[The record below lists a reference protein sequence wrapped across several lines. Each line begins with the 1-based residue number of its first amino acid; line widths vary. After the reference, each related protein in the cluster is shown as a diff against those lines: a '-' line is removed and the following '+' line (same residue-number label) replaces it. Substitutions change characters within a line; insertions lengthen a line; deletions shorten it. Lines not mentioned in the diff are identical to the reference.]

1 MVSKFFNIFIGLF
14 LSFVILESGLRIGE
28 FVYASKKRPDYKF
41 ESDKT
46 ILFIGDSWTAGSD
59 ADPGASFYDLLRKD
73 KDFKDFEFL
82 NLAYGGNNC
91 FQVMNS
97 LLEYEKI
104 PHIVIVNMGFNAWHL
119 MGASR
124 FVDLSREYLSEKEI
138 NELSRK
144 LKVENKY
151 KWVANLKLYKLFR
164 YLTYREP
171 LLGNIDLKMLSD
183 ALGSQIFFK
192 LMTDFRE
199 IYPDQD
205 AMYEAL
211 PYFLNQN
218 QSLSLD
224 QKFFF
229 SAWQLG
235 FDTEKMEHVLKKA
248 GLFYPDKLKAFDY
261 EIYKQLDIKKM
272 GFQDMRGV
280 SMEYSF
286 MVLSRWSKKNNVKVF
301 IQTYP
306 DIEKRLITK
315 DLFSNI
321 NKQIRFYTLKYDFKL
336 IDHNIY
342 SIDWK
347 KYRTCW
353 HVNNRGHLY
362 MKNIIKKSI
371 CKSSIRF

>member
-1 MVSKFFNIFIGLF
+1 MFSKFFNIFIGLF
-14 LSFVILESGLRIGE
+14 LSFVIIESGLRIGE

-41 ESDKT
+41 ESDKM

-91 FQVMNS
+91 FQVVNS

-104 PHIVIVNMGFNAWHL
+104 PPIVIVNMGFNAWHL

-124 FVDLSREYLSEKEI
+124 FLDLSREFLSKTEI
-138 NELSRK
+138 NELSGK

-151 KWVANLKLYKLFR
+151 KWTANLKLYKLFR
-164 YLTYREP
+164 YLTYKEP
-171 LLGNIDLKMLSD
+171 LRGNINLKTLSD

-192 LMTDFRE
+192 LMADFRE

-211 PYFLNQN
+211 PYFLSQN
-218 QSLSLD
+218 QSLTLD

-235 FDTEKMEHVLKKA
+235 FDTEKMEYALRKA
-248 GLFYPDKLKAFDY
+248 GLFYPDKLKVFDY
-261 EIYKQLDIKKM
+261 EVYKKLDIKKM

-286 MVLSRWSKKNNVKVF
+286 MVLSRWSKKNKAKVF

-306 DIEKRLITK
+306 DIEKRLVTK

-321 NKQIRFYTLKYDFKL
+321 NKQIKLYALKYGFKL
-336 IDHNIY
+336 IDHNVY
-342 SIDWK
+342 NIDWK

-353 HVNNRGHLY
+353 HVNNQGHLY
-362 MKNIIKKSI
+362 MKNIIKKNI
-371 CKSSIRF
+371 CKSSVRF